1 MGLVIYDVS
10 VSSRPKNEAEVG
22 VRAYGGQ
29 YIVNIAKLGLPLH
42 CIAVHNYNVR
52 KINTSKGM

>member
-1 MGLVIYDVS
+1 MGVVIYDVS

-29 YIVNIAKLGLPLH
+29 YIVNIANLGVPLH
-42 CIAVHNYNVR
+42 CIAVHNCNVR
-52 KINTSKGM
+52 KTNILKGM